1 MEFDPTT
8 MSDLRLLQVLCGPD
22 IGETLSHRPLNE
34 VFGYSMAPPRDVF
47 AAEERLPYP
56 AVPQVLAAKEL
67 LTRAMQLQIEA
78 GAVFSDPQIL
88 KQFLCSKIGH
98 LGYEVFWCL
107 FLNSQHELISA
118 HELFRGTLTQTS
130 VYPREVVVMAMRAN
144 AAAVVFCH
152 NHPSGTTIPS
162 RADELLT
169 QTLKA
174 ALIMVDVRVLDHFIV
189 SGTSALSMA
198 QQGLV

>member
-1 MEFDPTT
+1 

-34 VFGYSMAPPRDVF
+34 VFGYCMAPPRDVF

-78 GAVFSDPQIL
+78 GTAIGNPEIL
-88 KQFLCSKIGH
+88 TQFLCSKIGH
-98 LGYEVFWCL
+98 LGYEVFWVL
-107 FLNSQHELISA
+107 FVNCKNVLISA
-118 HELFRGTLTQTS
+118 QEVFRGTLTQTS
-130 VYPREVVVMAMRAN
+130 VYPREIVKMGLSKN
-144 AAAVVFCH
+144 ASGAIFCH
-152 NHPSGTTIPS
+152 NHPAGGCVFPS
-162 RADELLT
+162 RADELVT

-174 ALIMVDVRVLDHFIV
+174 ALSLVEIRVLDHFIV
-189 SGTSALSMA
+189 SGTKASSMA
-198 QQGLV
+198 QMGLV

>member
-1 MEFDPTT
+1 MESNPTT
-8 MSDLRLLQVLCGPD
+8 MSNLSLLQVLCGPD
-22 IGETLSHRPLNE
+22 IAHSLAHRPLNE
-34 VFGYSMAPPRDVF
+34 VFGFSMAPPIDVF
-47 AAEERLPYP
+47 ASEERLPYP

-67 LTRAMQLQIEA
+67 LTRAMQTRLEGGIRIDQ
-78 GAVFSDPQIL
+78 SDTL
-88 KQFLCSKIGH
+88 NAYLCSKIGH

-107 FLNSQHELISA
+107 FLNSQNELISA

-144 AAAVVFCH
+144 ASAVIFCH
-152 NHPSGTTIPS
+152 NHPSGQTIPS

-169 QTLKA
+169 QTLKQTL
-174 ALIMVDVRVLDHFIV
+174 ALVDVRVLDHIIV

-198 QQGLV
+198 QHGLV

>member
-1 MEFDPTT
+1 MEFIPTT
-8 MSDLRLLQVLCGPD
+8 MSNLSLLQVLCGPA
-22 IGETLSHRPLNE
+22 IAQSLANRPLNE
-34 VFGYSMAPPRDVF
+34 VFGYSMAPPKDVF
-47 AAEERLPYP
+47 ASEERLPYP

-67 LTRAMQLQIEA
+67 LTRAMQVQME
-78 GAVFSDPQIL
+78 GGIL
-88 KQFLCSKIGH
+88 VDNPDTLNAYLCSKIGH

-107 FLNSQHELISA
+107 FLNSKHELISA

-130 VYPREVVVMAMRAN
+130 VYPREVVVMAMHAN

-152 NHPSGTTIPS
+152 NHPSGQTIPS

-174 ALIMVDVRVLDHFIV
+174 ALGMVDVRVLDHIIV
-189 SGTSALSMA
+189 SGTRATSMA
-198 QQGLV
+198 QRGLV